1 MNFIMFTRLPR
12 SRRYDLCVL
21 YLFMILKVSSEKSA
35 WTTTGRTTVTLLYL
49 LQLHALRSVIEEAF
63 QILKHR
69 YIALQ
74 IRGYVVKC
82 GTVLRASLSICQGA
96 VDQVLSF

>member
-1 MNFIMFTRLPR
+1 MNFIIFTRLPN
-12 SRRYDLCVL
+12 STRYDLCVH
-21 YLFMILKVSSEKSA
+21 YVFIILRVISEKSA

-49 LQLHALRSVIEEAF
+49 LQFHAVQSVTEETL
-63 QILKHR
+63 QILKHK

-82 GTVLRASLSICQGA
+82 GAASKPQHLPEI
-96 VDQVLSF
+96 